1 MAQGDIDEAKLSRD
15 KMENMNRRMSPRNIS
30 SHSSFSTDE
39 PTKLNINE
47 ITITNTTT
55 TSNTMATSSSSSKS
69 KSPQDNNTS
78 NTTMTA
84 SMAYLPSG
92 LTITRSG
99 KQYLLNNGENVE
111 IAK

>member
-55 TSNTMATSSSSSKS
+55 ASNTMTTSSSSKS
-69 KSPQDNNTS
+69 KSPQDNNPS
-78 NTTMTA
+78 NTTMTP